1 MRIKC
6 WATYAD
12 CLRIARQWTL
22 TLTQSQG
29 LSNIFRSG
37 NSMKIHLCIDKEIH
51 SNWLYRTALT
61 ASDSPVGATQS
72 RILINT
78 LVNLMLYNPNAKLQK
93 RFNSTEPAKSQIQ
106 QRDRNSKFWC
116 QVIFLRSTEYINWH
130 RITFRCW
137 VLTSSLV
144 LVLLT

>member
-6 WATYAD
+6 WSTYAD

-78 LVNLMLYNPNAKLQK
+78 LVNLMLSNPYAYIAKK
-93 RFNSTEPAKSQIQ
+93 KDSTALTQPNLRRTKGTETLNFGAKY
-106 QRDRNSKFWC
+106 F
-116 QVIFLRSTEYINWH
+116 FLRSLEFIFWH
-130 RITFRCW
+130 RVTFECW
-137 VLTSSLV
+137 VSTSSLV
-144 LVLLT
+144 LLT